1 MEKRGGSRVRARG
14 ARVRPRPRLIVFG
27 LPSRLLQAA
36 RLLARWGVVAGLA
49 VALVASFVGGWARGE
64 TLCGLPGE
72 SDPQGDGLR
81 YGRVHEQDLPW
92 FAAPPPR
99 LAELLAAHGADR
111 LLSAFRVSFPDP
123 LFEETHNV
131 AAAAGYLAGTVLP
144 PGLTVSLNSVIG
156 PFTAARGYRDGPS
169 YVGGRLVASLGGG
182 VCKVSTALYNA
193 ALLADVTVVER
204 HPHSM
209 PVPYV
214 PPGRDAAIAWRVKDL
229 RLRVDGDAPVV
240 VWSAVD
246 GDTVYVALYG
256 RYDPPRVEWH
266 QEELARTPFPT
277 VRRANPE
284 LPPGHERV
292 VIPGADGVTV
302 RTAVT
307 VTYPGQPPRRREL
320 GTDAYRPLPQVVEY
334 GPAR

>member
-1 MEKRGGSRVRARG
+1 VHPGDSRLGSG
-14 ARVRPRPRLIVFG
+14 PRLIVLG
-27 LPSRLLQAA
+27 LPPRVLRAA
-36 RLLARWGVVAGLA
+36 RLVARWGVVVGLA
-49 VALVASFVGGWARGE
+49 AALANSLVGGWARSE
-64 TLCGLPGE
+64 ALCGLPAD
-72 SDPQGDGLR
+72 SVPQSPGPR

-92 FAAPPPR
+92 FTAPPPR
-99 LAELLAAHGADR
+99 LVELRAAHGADR

-131 AAAAGYLAGTVLP
+131 ASAAGYLAGTVLQ
-144 PGLTVSLNSVIG
+144 PGLTVSLNAVIG

-169 YVGGRLVASLGGG
+169 YVGGRLVPTLGGG

-240 VWSAVD
+240 VWSAVA

-266 QEELARTPFPT
+266 TEELSRTPFPT
-277 VRRANPE
+277 VRRANPA
-284 LPPGHERV
+284 LPPGLERV

-320 GTDAYRPLPQVVEY
+320 GTDTYRPLPQVVEY